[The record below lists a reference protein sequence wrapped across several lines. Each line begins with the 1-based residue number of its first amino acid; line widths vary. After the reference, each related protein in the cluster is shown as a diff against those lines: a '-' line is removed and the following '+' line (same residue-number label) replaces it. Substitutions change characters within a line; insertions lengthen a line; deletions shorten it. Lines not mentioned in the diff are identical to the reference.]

1 MSRINELE
9 EAIVL
14 ISDVLNVD
22 EKLVV
27 DALVDHFKNTS
38 DENDQ
43 ILDEVYWVFN

>member
-22 EKLVV
+22 EKLVLA
-27 DALVDHFKNTS
+27 ALVDHFENTS

-43 ILDEVYWVFN
+43 ILDEVYWFFE